1 MINKILMPSVLLS
14 IGLAVLVPSQ
24 QSLAKIFQEN
34 TPAQQENKQQQKKKQ
49 ADAEASETAK
59 FVVPGIA
66 VGESLP
72 EINLKNQNGSEVA
85 IKEISRKG
93 PVALIFYRSASW

>member
-1 MINKILMPSVLLS
+1 MNKTILASIALLS
-14 IGLAVLVPSQ
+14 FGLAVLFPSQ
-24 QSLAKIFQEN
+24 QSLAKIIQEN
-34 TPAQQENKQQQKKKQ
+34 IPAQQENKQPQKKKQ
-49 ADAEASETAK
+49 ADAETSEPAD

-85 IKEISRKG
+85 IKEISKKG